1 MTAAKRKG
9 KAKPKAKQAH
19 PTKALT
25 VRTDEVAN
33 YARLGAPDTEI
44 GQMVGLSPRQLVRRF
59 GPAMEKGRAERK
71 LKLRQKQTEVAL
83 DGNVT
88 MLIWL
93 GKQELG
99 QRDSMTTLPIDL
111 KQMNPEQLKRLV
123 AGDDPVQVL
132 ASPKGPTA

>member
-1 MTAAKRKG
+1 MTPPKRTR
-9 KAKPKAKQAH
+9 AE
-19 PTKALT
+19 
-25 VRTDEVAN
+25 EVAN

-44 GQMVGLSPRQLVRRF
+44 AAMIGVSPQTLVRHH
-59 GPAMEKGRAERK
+59 GPALRQGRAQRK

-83 DGNVT
+83 EGNVT

-99 QRDSMTTLPIDL
+99 QRDSLTTLPIDL